1 MQLTLLFGN
10 DAKVLNIPEDSDCN
24 LLYEMVASEFTKE
37 VNTIQLQFNGNIFM
51 KDSKKLS
58 VVGISENDMI
68 IVTTKSEERLSV
80 RNLRPDL
87 KPEEYIQLVKDHPY
101 LQMQF
106 ENVDPELGALIKS
119 EDVAKMR
126 QLIMKRVMNEHKMGY
141 EQKKEQ
147 QKLWSNPDN
156 EENQKIIAE
165 KIRMQNVDEN
175 MHTAMENLPE
185 AFGRVVMLYV
195 DIEIN
200 GHKVKAFVDSGA
212 QSTIMSERC
221 AERCGIMR
229 LVDKRFAGEA
239 RGVGRAKI
247 LGRVHIAMMK
257 AGNSYFPVSIT
268 ILQQDDVDFLWGLDM
283 LKRYRCKIDLE
294 SNSLRVN
301 ADGTEE
307 NIPFLLE
314 KDMPDTA
321 RGTQLAELQNNGN
334 GFPLPAPPPA
344 ASTSTSASASASS
357 STPSALPSS
366 SNVVDVTTSTTS
378 STTTTTSTTPM
389 DTEGAP
395 VSSEVA
401 TITGTTSG
409 STTASITNNNSMNI
423 DNTNI
428 AGSSSSNNSS
438 SSIGDMEKV
447 QHLMGMGFPEA
458 AVRAAL
464 AQAEGNVELAAQ
476 LLLAMSN

>member
-1 MQLTLLFGN
+1 M
-10 DAKVLNIPEDSDCN
+10 
-24 LLYEMVASEFTKE
+24 
-37 VNTIQLQFNGNIFM
+37 
-51 KDSKKLS
+51 
-58 VVGISENDMI
+58 
-68 IVTTKSEERLSV
+68 
-80 RNLRPDL
+80 
-87 KPEEYIQLVKDHPY
+87 
-101 LQMQF
+101 
-106 ENVDPELGALIKS
+106 DPELGALIKS

-301 ADGTEE
+301 AEGTEE

-334 GFPLPAPPPA
+334 DFPLPAPPLA
-344 ASTSTSASASASS
+344 ASTSTSASASS
-357 STPSALPSS
+357 STSSALPSS

-395 VSSEVA
+395 VPNEVA